1 MDGNITIP
9 APDLSSL
16 ETKEDVKKALDAKAD
31 KADLDSKADKTDL
44 DSKADKT
51 DVTTL
56 QATVTGL
63 STKVDSV
70 VTKLSDGTL
79 AKVAHFKASEEQK
92 AVDWRDAIGR
102 ISAEFVIVYPPGAP
116 LLVPGEVI
124 TQELN
129 EKVRHYQ
136 KVGLNL
142 QGMQDKTLQKICIVT
157 E

>member
-1 MDGNITIP
+1 MGTELPPRRISDEEKNTDFDCKTEKNAGRLVGQNSMLNDEEAEHRADSMQTAYTIREAMD
-9 APDLSSL
+9 
-16 ETKEDVKKALDAKAD
+16 
-31 KADLDSKADKTDL
+31 
-44 DSKADKT
+44 
-51 DVTTL
+51 
-56 QATVTGL
+56 
-63 STKVDSV
+63 
-70 VTKLSDGTL
+70 
-79 AKVAHFKASEEQK
+79 HEQK

-142 QGMQDKTLQKICIVT
+142 QGMQDKTLQRICIVT

>member
-1 MDGNITIP
+1 MLNVEEEEAEHRADSMQTAYTIREAMDH
-9 APDLSSL
+9 
-16 ETKEDVKKALDAKAD
+16 K
-31 KADLDSKADKTDL
+31 
-44 DSKADKT
+44 
-51 DVTTL
+51 
-56 QATVTGL
+56 
-63 STKVDSV
+63 
-70 VTKLSDGTL
+70 
-79 AKVAHFKASEEQK
+79 QK

-102 ISAEFVIVYPPGAP
+102 VSAEFVIVYPPGAP

-142 QGMQDKTLQKICIVT
+142 QGVQDRTLQRICIVT